1 MAFNQHRAQ
10 RLENIAHYM
19 TAFVI
24 FMKGFDKIE
33 QPGKLG
39 FAVLFIA
46 IALLIV
52 SGTIFHHRAERML
65 RHFKAYVFVFEAIVM
80 SIVGYLYMKEGKQM
94 IQYVCFA
101 SALVF
106 LVALV
111 IYITKTKGKP
121 AEHHERV

>member
-10 RLENIAHYM
+10 KLENIAHYM

-24 FMKGFDKIE
+24 FMKGFDKID

-39 FAVLFIA
+39 FAIVFIV

-52 SGTIFHHRAERML
+52 LGTIFHHRAERIL
-65 RHFKAYVFVFEAIVM
+65 KHFKAFIFVFEAIVM

-101 SALVF
+101 SAFVF

-111 IYITKTKGKP
+111 IYITKTRGKS
-121 AEHHERV
+121 AHHERA